1 MIASILAPT
10 GLGDSDLP
18 PLRYARLFAERF
30 GAKLTVMYSDPIVYP
45 FGVTAP
51 VQVVVV
57 APTPEEEAALRK
69 QVQEHAAAVMDGYPF
84 DVHVAMGHAV
94 PAILSAAHVRNV
106 DLIVMG
112 THLRHGWRRALLG
125 SVSGGVLHGS
135 AFPVL
140 TVAATAD
147 HRRVPEPYEISNIIC
162 PINFTAVAQDSL
174 RLAATVA
181 RQFEARLTVVHVI
194 EQAELTDFLA
204 DEERVRMWVGP
215 ELKDVAYREI
225 VVRGGAA
232 ERVLDCADDIA
243 ADLLVVGAQQR
254 LFRDSTE
261 VGTTTE
267 RLIRFA
273 SCPVLAVPRPPV
285 PQTQE
290 MKQRVHEPAGAR

>member
-1 MIASILAPT
+1 MITSILAPT
-10 GLGDSDLP
+10 GLADSDLP

-30 GAKLTVMYSDPIVYP
+30 GAKLTVMYSDPLVYP
-45 FGVTAP
+45 FGVAAP
-51 VQVVVV
+51 VQVLVV
-57 APTPEEEAALRK
+57 APTPEEEATLRK
-69 QVQEHAAAVMDGYPF
+69 QVEAHAAAVMNGYPF
-84 DVHVAMGHAV
+84 EVHVAMGHAV
-94 PAILSAAHVRNV
+94 PAILAAAQVHSA

-135 AFPVL
+135 SFPVL
-140 TVAATAD
+140 TVAANAD
-147 HRRVPEPYEISNIIC
+147 HRRVHEPYEISNIIC
-162 PINFTAVAQDSL
+162 PINFTAVAQGAL

-194 EQAELTDFLA
+194 EQEDLTDFLA

-243 ADLLVVGAQQR
+243 ADLLIVGAQQR
-254 LFRDSTE
+254 MFRDTTE

-273 SCPVLAVPRPPV
+273 SCPVLAVPRLPV
-285 PQTQE
+285 HQTQHG
-290 MKQRVHEPAGAR
+290 KTQVHQTAGVR